1 VTSSELEI
9 LRAIQREGGVAGVTA
24 LSVACDLTSGYVDYL
39 CRYLKRGGYLSLAG
53 RPGVYQLTPRGEAA
67 VGKTTLEL
75 GRYLETQE
83 RSEIARALDRI
94 LTSLHELQRP
104 DRPMT
109 RRIWEEEGTAGAMSR
124 LERTRPD
131 EQIVAKTAFID
142 PLEGTDAEMEASFD
156 EIGTLEET
164 ASDIAEAI
172 AVLRQ
177 LKAGTEEDEQ
187 EN

>member
-39 CRYLKRGGYLSLAG
+39 CRYLKRGGHLSLAG
-53 RPGVYQLTPRGEAA
+53 RPGVYQLTPKGEAA

-75 GRYLETQE
+75 GHYLETQE
-83 RSEIARALDRI
+83 RSEIARALDHI
-94 LTSLHELQRP
+94 LTSLHDLQRP

-109 RRIWEEEGTAGAMSR
+109 RRIWEGEGIASR
-124 LERTRPD
+124 PERTHRD
-131 EQIVAKTAFID
+131 EQITAKTAFID

-164 ASDIAEAI
+164 ASDIAEAV
-172 AVLRQ
+172 AALRK